1 MPAVYNALDLL
12 CLASA
17 YGEGFPNVMG
27 EAMAC
32 GVPMVATDVGDAAAI
47 LDDPSRIVP
56 PGDAAGLGAIVVR
69 LLQAGPD
76 ARATLGG
83 RDRQRA
89 LARFTIA
96 AVGDA
101 YATLWD
107 QLIRPKTSK

>member
-1 MPAVYNALDLL
+1 
-12 CLASA
+12 
-17 YGEGFPNVMG
+17 MG

-47 LDDPSRIVP
+47 LDDPARIVP
-56 PGDAAGLGAIVVR
+56 PGDAAGMAAIVVR
-69 LLQAGPD
+69 LLLAGPE
-76 ARATLGG
+76 ARAALGD

-101 YATLWD
+101 YTALWD
-107 QLIRPKTSK
+107 RLMRPEADASGRGGSHST